1 MYHLHD
7 DWRKMLRPAEACV
20 GMPVSSTNNS
30 PDSLVRYA
38 IITRYLS
45 QCFVFL
51 LNTAQVSRP
60 LSNRYFPVWVIWSLA
75 AACYRLSLMKWM
87 IGRML
92 VNEDSIA
99 IGEKFLKRDQSKGR
113 PMVRIPSVPSPT
125 NTVIYSY

>member
-7 DWRKMLRPAEACV
+7 DWRKMRRPAEACV

-30 PDSLVRYA
+30 PDNLVRYA

-60 LSNRYFPVWVIWSLA
+60 LSNRYFSSVGHLVIGGGVL
-75 AACYRLSLMKWM
+75 
-87 IGRML
+87 
-92 VNEDSIA
+92 
-99 IGEKFLKRDQSKGR
+99 
-113 PMVRIPSVPSPT
+113 PT
-125 NTVIYSY
+125 QFDGVDDRQDAGKQG